1 LREGVGG
8 LDPTQHYRR
17 AVEIDPG
24 NVFAHTMWGFEILRK
39 GGSLADA
46 NRHFAIALE
55 SKRKREYVRHMQ
67 ISALLWV
74 HDPELESEVIRVA
87 NEMRSRGETMPAGTP
102 EGSDTWKLWNI
113 YYSRLI
119 SSHDKPQFLSAISP
133 ADHLATFRWLYP
145 ENQLP
150 KEKYHLYLYILAQ
163 LQELN
168 GDRSDALASYR
179 QLQSQLGNERGP
191 LVDGSDAAIKRLFE
205 LADATDGAS
214 ADADAGWNDE
224 VLNLGDEGI
233 EVQGGHVLIILCREF
248 QNPGPF

>member
-1 LREGVGG
+1 VLARGAAAGKGERSADLLAHMGWADFLRSRQGVGG

-39 GGSLADA
+39 GGSVTDA
-46 NRHFAIALE
+46 NRHFAVALE

-67 ISALLWV
+67 ISALLWA
-74 HDPELESEVIRVA
+74 HDPQLESEAIRVA
-87 NEMRSRGETMPAGTP
+87 NELRKGGETMPAGAP
-102 EGSDTWKLWNI
+102 DASDIWRLWNI

-119 SSHDKPQFLSAISP
+119 SGHDKAKFLATLSP

-150 KEKYHLYLYILAQ
+150 KEKYHLYRYILAQ

-168 GDRSDALASYR
+168 GDRTNALASYR
-179 QLQSQLGNERGP
+179 LLRSELGNNPGP
-191 LVDGSDAAIKRLFE
+191 LLNASNEAIKRL
-205 LADATDGAS
+205 S
-214 ADADAGWNDE
+214 N
-224 VLNLGDEGI
+224 
-233 EVQGGHVLIILCREF
+233 
-248 QNPGPF
+248 